1 MSYKERSR
9 KEHSLAYHVAG
20 FINFVFVLIGILFA
34 MVGVS
39 AIDVE
44 IFGPAVVMILGIF
57 LMIVGMSN
65 IIIME
70 GGDDEDE
77 EAGDYQS

>member
-9 KEHSLAYHVAG
+9 KENSLAYHVAG
-20 FINFVFVLIGILFA
+20 FINLMFVLIGILFA

-39 AIDVE
+39 AIE
-44 IFGPAVVMILGIF
+44 GETFGPAVVMILGIF
-57 LMIVGMSN
+57 MMLVGMSN

-70 GGDDEDE
+70 GGDEDE

>member
-9 KEHSLAYHVAG
+9 KENSLAYHVAG
-20 FINFVFVLIGILFA
+20 FINLMFVLIGIMFA

-39 AIDVE
+39 AIE
-44 IFGPAVVMILGIF
+44 YETFGSAVVMILGIF
-57 LMIVGMSN
+57 MMLVGMSN
-65 IIIME
+65 IIFME
-70 GGDDEDE
+70 GGDEDE

>member
-9 KEHSLAYHVAG
+9 KENSLAYHVAG
-20 FINFVFVLIGILFA
+20 FIDLMFVLIGMLFA

-39 AIDVE
+39 AIE
-44 IFGPAVVMILGIF
+44 GETFGPAVVMILGIF
-57 LMIVGMSN
+57 MMIVGLSN
-65 IIIME
+65 IIFME
-70 GGDDEDE
+70 GGEIEDE

>member
-9 KEHSLAYHVAG
+9 KEHKLAYHVAG
-20 FINFVFVLIGILFA
+20 FINLMFVLIGTLFA

-39 AIDVE
+39 AIDNE

-57 LMIVGMSN
+57 MMLVGMSN

>member
-1 MSYKERSR
+1 MSYKEKSR
-9 KEHSLAYHVAG
+9 IKHSLAYKVAG
-20 FINFVFVLIGILFA
+20 IINFIFVLIGLLFA

-39 AIDVE
+39 AIE
-44 IFGPAVVMILGIF
+44 SETFAPAVVMIFGIF
-57 LMIVGMSN
+57 LMLVGMSN